1 MNNDSE
7 RDRRVATHLL
17 PAFLEVIE
25 QAPDAI
31 VLVGPDGLVA
41 YVNPRVYEL
50 FGFARDALVGHP
62 VERLIPSRLRD
73 QHLTHRLRYTREP
86 RVRPMGDA
94 RAPLAG
100 LRADGTE
107 FPVDIHLSP
116 IVSNGHRWTLAVI
129 RDATE
134 RHRLMDELRE
144 ARRAAEH
151 VARVKGEFL
160 AMVAHDLS
168 QPEQTLDL
176 VVGMI
181 GRSVAPGSDVA
192 QLTTLASS
200 SLARM
205 RELLRML
212 GEISRLES
220 ESVRVVEEPVGVAEI
235 YAYLERQFRPV
246 AQAKA
251 LEFVSEPCP
260 YVVET
265 DPTLLRGMLSNLV
278 SNAIRYTQ
286 QGAVVLKCLQPPD
299 GSLRLSV
306 SDTGIGIPNDQVQ
319 TIFDDFRRLEEA
331 RHVHREGF
339 GLGLGIVRR
348 LSNLLGLPVEVESS
362 VGHGSTFRVSIPPAK
377 VHRLPA

>member
-1 MNNDSE
+1 M
-7 RDRRVATHLL
+7 ATHLL

-31 VLVGPDGLVA
+31 VLVDPDGLVVYA
-41 YVNPRVYEL
+41 NPRVRAL
-50 FGFARDALVGHP
+50 FGFEPDALIGQP

-73 QHLTHRLRYTREP
+73 QHMTHRLRYTREP

-94 RAPLAG
+94 SVALAG

-107 FPVDIHLSP
+107 LPVDIHLSP

-134 RHRLMDELRE
+134 RHRLMDGLRE
-144 ARRAAEH
+144 AGRTAERI
-151 VARVKGEFL
+151 ARVKGEFL
-160 AMVAHDLS
+160 AMAAHDLS

-176 VVGMI
+176 VI
-181 GRSVAPGSDVA
+181 GTIERSVAPGSEIA
-192 QLTTLASS
+192 QLAALASS

-220 ESVRVVEEPVGVAEI
+220 ESVQVIEEPVGVPEI

-251 LEFVSEPCP
+251 LRFTSEPCP

-278 SNAIRYTQ
+278 SNAIRYTP
-286 QGAVVLKCLQPPD
+286 QGAVVLRCLASPE
-299 GSLRLSV
+299 GGLRLAV
-306 SDTGIGIPNDQVQ
+306 SDTGIGIPSDQVR
-319 TIFDDFRRLEEA
+319 TIFEDFSRLEAA
-331 RHVHREGF
+331 RDVHREGF

-348 LSNLLGLPVEVESS
+348 LSDLLGLPVEVESS
-362 VGHGSTFRVSIPPAK
+362 VGHGSTFCVSIPPAK